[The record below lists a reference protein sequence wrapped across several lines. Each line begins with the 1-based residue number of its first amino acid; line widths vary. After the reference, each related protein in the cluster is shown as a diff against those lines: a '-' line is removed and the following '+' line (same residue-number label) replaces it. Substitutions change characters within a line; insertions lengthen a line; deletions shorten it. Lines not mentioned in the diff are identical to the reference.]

1 MCVAS
6 NVLLTKIVLNPAA
19 AAAAAAPVKEK
30 SFDPDLSFLD
40 LSEECD
46 GISSQEV
53 FWCVLAV
60 GVVDKECA

>member
-19 AAAAAAPVKEK
+19 AAAVKEK

-53 FWCVLAV
+53 FW
-60 GVVDKECA
+60 

>member
-19 AAAAAAPVKEK
+19 AAAAVKEK

-60 GVVDKECA
+60 VVVDKECI

>member
-6 NVLLTKIVLNPAA
+6 NVLLTKIVLNPVEAAVAA
-19 AAAAAAPVKEK
+19 AVKEK

-60 GVVDKECA
+60 GVVDKECV